1 MIQDLTLQQFCAL
14 DYHRNMVVTSGPG
27 AGKTRILSHRFC
39 FILLTDDAVTIPKIL
54 TLTFTEKAAEEMKG
68 RIYEML
74 GQLDRDLQTKRS
86 GDQKLRERIR
96 EAKEQFHN
104 NRISTIHS
112 FCANLLRDHPVE
124 AGIDPEFVVIQGVR
138 QRNLMEQA
146 IEAGLSSVWQT
157 NKDELMPLLRTFGN
171 RRNLLRAL
179 RNIIN
184 HPLTLQRVINTK
196 ERLFRIKGWES
207 QVFRDYCRI
216 IKDNN
221 VIPYLKG
228 LRQVKNDK
236 GQHNLL
242 LSLLENWY
250 KGLGKDPD
258 NFGMPDLFL
267 KLRHILNDR
276 TPRSSRLSV
285 KDGLRELS
293 YIDLAERFFPDPFSL
308 SSPDHLFGKELNL
321 FLKIA
326 SVCMKH
332 YQTEKERINSLD
344 FADLEALC
352 HAFLTDLFQ
361 EKDQHRLKSIQSR
374 FRYIMVDEFQD
385 TNRVQWEIISLL
397 CSDKEKGGEKT
408 LQQSRLFV
416 VGDKRQAIYKFRGG
430 DVTVFESVT
439 KKIRES
445 NPESPS
451 QMFWHSQE
459 MNDLIGTAEEGY
471 DGLLERHREAFD
483 SLSGQERERILSG
496 DIYLPHN
503 FRTDSTPIA
512 FFNKTFN
519 QVFSN
524 KGAGGLKDYET
535 APMPI
540 TMPDKDQNLNEE
552 RGSVTFY
559 LHRGSST
566 GRDQAERE
574 AALVVDIIEGIMGKH
589 GNEGFEYRS
598 YADIRAKIERN
609 QLAIGILFFAF
620 THVKTFESMLREAG
634 LPFKVHRGKGFYRCE
649 EVMEMIQLLNYL
661 SDEREQISLL
671 ATLRS
676 PIFAL
681 TDPEIF
687 DLFYGRSVVLEQFL
701 SSQDPYMRSVGKQI
715 QSWRLLSSRLPLAQL
730 IRTIIID
737 RGLTAIYSVHPHGA
751 QRLAN
756 MEKLIEIARRFQ
768 SDGNGSLREFVTY
781 CLEMAEEEEEEGE
794 ALLVSGGESP
804 ICLMTIHAAKGLE
817 FPMVIMPNLDRRLPA
832 ELRTGKSFRL
842 YSSGEGS
849 PAEWNSEEGE
859 IPVWQIEVPELGFA
873 KTYSPLGYLLKE
885 RDRLED
891 IAENRRVF
899 YVGCTRTRNHLVLI
913 GRMKKDQREEDRRSL
928 SSDDYRKRATIME
941 LLDDVYGFTLDY
953 PPEKSD
959 LFEGTEGFPTVIWK
973 ELGSREFKG
982 VLYEEKGLTRNDFG
996 LYEGKFKELDLT
1008 EPIRSPSY
1016 YQLSFKSIQTFKTC
1030 PMRFYYNV
1038 ILGLAMNGAEISG
1051 TFTEGAVFEEDD
1063 ERKDSSNEAL
1073 FVGNVIH
1080 RYLER
1085 HRFGDH
1091 LDEDLFNL
1099 TWSRLSQPKL
1109 VSQPELN
1116 GDYFDK
1122 KTLAIL
1128 KGKALRHLERTV
1140 YDERL
1145 IKIFEGQKDYTEVP
1159 FLFSI
1164 SHGCEF
1170 RGVIDK
1176 LFKDRDK
1183 GHWVIF
1189 DWKSNDLRDK
1199 DPEEVV
1205 HENDY
1210 GLQLACYKWAVEH
1223 ILKEKVGD
1231 CYIYFTERGYLFKSN
1246 WEGRPEQIVEEMLI
1260 KIRDYENDRER
1271 WVQDLRAEKRD
1282 RSDCRFCEYEAIFCK
1297 RS

>member
-1 MIQDLTLQQFCAL
+1 MLQDLTLQQFCAL
-14 DYHRNMVVTSGPG
+14 DYRRNMVVTSGPG

-39 FILLTDDAVTIPKIL
+39 FILLTDDTVTIPKIL

-74 GQLDRDLQTKRS
+74 SQLDRDIEKRRI
-86 GDQKLRERIR
+86 GDQKLKKRIR
-96 EAKEQFHN
+96 DAKEQFHK

-138 QRNLMEQA
+138 QRNVMEQA

-157 NKDELMPLLRTFGN
+157 DKDDVMPLLRTFGN

-179 RNIIN
+179 RNLVE
-184 HPLTLQRVINTK
+184 HPLTLQRVIKTK

-207 QVFRDYCRI
+207 QVFRDYCQS
-216 IKDNN
+216 IKDDHL
-221 VIPYLKG
+221 IPYLTG
-228 LRQVKNDK
+228 IRQVKNGK
-236 GQHNLL
+236 GQHDLIL
-242 LSLLENWY
+242 PLLEDWY
-250 KGLGKDPD
+250 KRLGEEPD
-258 NFGMPDLFL
+258 NFGLPDLFL
-267 KLRHILNDR
+267 KLRQIINDR
-276 TPRSSRLSV
+276 TPGSSRLSV
-285 KDGLRELS
+285 KDGLRDLS
-293 YIDLAERFFPDPFSL
+293 YLDLAERFFPDLFAL
-308 SSPDHLFGKELNL
+308 SSPDLIFGKELNL
-321 FLKIA
+321 FLKVA
-326 SVCMKH
+326 TVCMER
-332 YQTEKERINSLD
+332 YRTEKERINSLD

-352 HAFLTDLFQ
+352 HDFLTDLFE
-361 EKDQHRLKSIQSR
+361 EKDQQRLKSIQNR
-374 FRYIMVDEFQD
+374 FRYVMVDEFQD

-397 CSDKEKGGEKT
+397 CSDKEKGGEKI
-408 LQQSRLFV
+408 LQPRRLFV
-416 VGDKRQAIYKFRGG
+416 VGDKRQAIYGFRGG

-445 NPESPS
+445 NPEMPPR
-451 QMFWHSQE
+451 MFWHSQE
-459 MNDLIGTAEEGY
+459 TNDLISTVQEGY
-471 DGLLERHREAFD
+471 DGLLDMHRKAFD
-483 SLSGQERERILSG
+483 ALSGSERERILKG

-503 FRTDSTPIA
+503 FRTDSIPIA

-524 KGAGGLKDYET
+524 KGAGGLKEYET

-540 TMPDKDQNLNEE
+540 TMPDREKTPHQES
-552 RGSVTFY
+552 GSVTFY
-559 LHRGSST
+559 LHGGSST
-566 GRDQAERE
+566 TSDQAERE
-574 AALVVDIIEGIMGKH
+574 ASLVVDIIEAILGRH
-589 GNEGFEYRS
+589 GNERFEYRR
-598 YADIRAKIERN
+598 YDDIRAKIEKN
-609 QLAIGILFFAF
+609 QLAIGILFYAF

-649 EVMEMIQLLNYL
+649 EVMEMIQLLSYL

-781 CLEMAEEEEEEGE
+781 CLEMAEEEGEEGE

-804 ICLMTIHAAKGLE
+804 ICLMTVHAAKGLE
-817 FPMVIMPNLDRRLPA
+817 FPMVIMPNLDRRLPV
-832 ELRTGKSFRL
+832 ESRTGKPLRL
-842 YSSGEGS
+842 YSSGEGG

-859 IPVWQIEVPELGFA
+859 IPVWQVEVPELGFA
-873 KTYSPLGYLLKE
+873 KSYSPLGYLLRE

-899 YVGCTRTRNHLVLI
+899 YVGCTRTKHHLVLLGGMKQ
-913 GRMKKDQREEDRRSL
+913 GRREEVRRSL

-941 LLDDVYGFTLDY
+941 LLDDVYGFALRC
-953 PPEKSD
+953 PPEKAD
-959 LFEGTEGFPTVIWK
+959 LFEGAGDFPTVIWK
-973 ELGSREFKG
+973 ELGPREFKG
-982 VLYEEKGLTRNDFG
+982 ILYEGKGLTRDDFG
-996 LYEGKFKELDLT
+996 TYEEQFKELDLT
-1008 EPIRSPSY
+1008 GAIRTPSY
-1016 YQLSFKSIQTFKTC
+1016 YQLSFKSIRTFKTC
-1030 PMRFYYNV
+1030 PMRFYYSV
-1038 ILGLAMNGAEISG
+1038 ILGLSMNGAEISG
-1051 TFTEGAVFEEDD
+1051 TFMEGTVFEEDD
-1063 ERKDSSNEAL
+1063 EREDASSEAL

-1085 HRFGDH
+1085 HRFGDP
-1091 LDEDLFNL
+1091 LDEHLFNL
-1099 TWSRLSQPKL
+1099 TWGRLR
-1109 VSQPELN
+1109 QPELD
-1116 GDYFDK
+1116 GDSFDK

-1128 KGKALRHLERTV
+1128 REKALRHLERTV
-1140 YDERL
+1140 CDERL
-1145 IKIFEGQKDYTEVP
+1145 IQMFEGQKDYKEVP
-1159 FLFSI
+1159 FLFAI

-1170 RGVIDK
+1170 RGVIDR

-1183 GHWVIF
+1183 GHWVII
-1189 DWKSNDLRDK
+1189 DWKSNDLKDK

-1223 ILKEKVGD
+1223 ILHETVGD
-1231 CYIYFTERGYLFKSN
+1231 CYIYFTDRGHLFKSS
-1246 WEGRPEQIVEEMLI
+1246 WEGHPRQIVEEMLD
-1260 KIRDYENDRER
+1260 KIRDYENDREG
-1271 WVQDLRAEKRD
+1271 WVQALRERKRD
-1282 RSDCRFCEYEAIFCK
+1282 RGDCRYCEYETILCK
-1297 RS
+1297 RDSRNGK

>member
-1 MIQDLTLQQFCAL
+1 
-14 DYHRNMVVTSGPG
+14 MVVTSGPG

-86 GDQKLRERIR
+86 GEQKVGKRIR
-96 EAKEQFHN
+96 EAKEQFHK

-138 QRNLMEQA
+138 QRTLMEQA
-146 IEAGLSSVWQT
+146 IEAGLSSVWQS
-157 NKDELMPLLRTFGN
+157 NKDELIPLLRTFGN

-179 RNIIN
+179 RNIVD

-196 ERLFRIKGWES
+196 ERLFRINGWES
-207 QVFRDYCRI
+207 QVFRDYCLV
-216 IKDNN
+216 IKDNYA
-221 VIPYLKG
+221 IPYLTG
-228 LRQVKNDK
+228 LRQVENGKD
-236 GQHNLL
+236 QHTLL
-242 LSLLENWY
+242 LSLLEDWH
-250 KGLGKDPD
+250 KSLGKDPD
-258 NFGMPDLFL
+258 NFGLPDLFR
-267 KLRHILNDR
+267 KLRHILSDR
-276 TPRSSRLSV
+276 TPGSSRLSV
-285 KDGLRELS
+285 NDGLRELS
-293 YIDLAERFFPDPFSL
+293 YIDLAERFFPDLFSL
-308 SSPDHLFGKELNL
+308 SSPDYVFGEELNL
-321 FLKIA
+321 FLNIA
-326 SVCMKH
+326 SVCLEH
-332 YQTEKERINSLD
+332 YRIEKERINSLD

-352 HAFLTDLFQ
+352 HAFLTNLFE
-361 EKDQHRLKSIQSR
+361 EKDQHRLKSIQHR

-397 CSDKEKGGEKT
+397 CSDKERGGEKI
-408 LQQSRLFV
+408 LQPSRLFV

-445 NPESPS
+445 NPARPR

-459 MNDLIGTAEEGY
+459 INDLVGTVDGGY
-471 DGLLERHREAFD
+471 DGLLEGHREAFD
-483 SLSGQERERILSG
+483 SLSDSESERILSG

-503 FRTDSTPIA
+503 FRTDSIPIT

-519 QVFSN
+519 QVFGN
-524 KGAGGLKDYET
+524 KGAGGLKEYET
-535 APMPI
+535 SPMPI
-540 TMPDKDQNLNEE
+540 TMPERDRNLNEE
-552 RGSVTFY
+552 KGSVTFY

-566 GRDQAERE
+566 TGDQAARE
-574 AALVVDIIEGIMGKH
+574 AALVVDIIEGILGKH
-589 GNEGFEYRS
+589 GNERFEYRS
-598 YADIRAKIERN
+598 YADIREKIEKN

-687 DLFYGRSVVLEQFL
+687 DIFYGKSVVLEQFL
-701 SSQDPYMRSVGKQI
+701 SSENPYMRSVGQQI

-756 MEKLIEIARRFQ
+756 VERLIEIARRFQ

-832 ELRTGKSFRL
+832 ELRRGRPIRL
-842 YSSGEGS
+842 YSSGEGG
-849 PAEWNSEEGE
+849 PTEWNSEEGE
-859 IPVWQIEVPELGFA
+859 IPAWPVEVSELGFA

-913 GRMKKDQREEDRRSL
+913 GRMKKGRREEDRRPL
-928 SSDDYRKRATIME
+928 SSDDYRKRATIMD
-941 LLDDVYGFTLDY
+941 LLDDVYGFSLHY

-959 LFEGTEGFPTVIWK
+959 IFEGTGGSPTVIWK
-973 ELGSREFKG
+973 ELESREFKG
-982 VLYEEKGLTRNDFG
+982 ILYEGRGLTRNDFG
-996 LYEGKFKELDLT
+996 IYEQKFKELDLT
-1008 EPIRSPSY
+1008 EAIRTPSY
-1016 YQLSFKSIQTFKTC
+1016 YQLSFKSIHIFKTC

-1038 ILGLAMNGAEISG
+1038 ILGLAMNGEEISG
-1051 TFTEGAVFEEDD
+1051 TFREGKLFEEDD
-1063 ERKDSSNEAL
+1063 ERANSSNEAL
-1073 FVGNVIH
+1073 FIGNVIH

-1085 HRFGDH
+1085 HRFGDQ
-1091 LDEDLFNL
+1091 LDEDLFNH
-1099 TWSRLSQPKL
+1099 TWGRLSQREL
-1109 VSQPELN
+1109 MSQPELN

-1122 KTLAIL
+1122 RTLETL
-1128 KGKALRHLERTV
+1128 RGKALRHLEKTV
-1140 YDERL
+1140 SDERL
-1145 IKIFEGQKDYTEVP
+1145 IRIFEGQKDYTEVP

-1170 RGVIDK
+1170 RGVIDR
-1176 LFKDRDK
+1176 LFKDRDR

-1205 HENDY
+1205 RENDY

-1223 ILKEKVGD
+1223 ILHQKVVD
-1231 CYIYFTERGYLFKSN
+1231 CYIYFTERGYLFKSGY
-1246 WEGRPEQIVEEMLI
+1246 EGNPEQVVEEMLR

-1271 WVQDLRAEKRD
+1271 WVRDLRARKRD
-1282 RSDCRFCEYEAIFCK
+1282 RSDCRFCEYDAILCK